1 MSVLAAAGLWAVG
14 LVLLVSGLS
23 HARAPRS
30 TRVALRAHGTLPPA
44 AHRGVALVLGP
55 VELVLALGLLA
66 GGLGVLDAAAVRALG
81 LGAALLC
88 LAFAAYLRVV
98 RRRTAGQEVPC
109 GCGLGTTPVTGWSV
123 VRAGLL
129 GALALTGAAL
139 PTGPWDAGTGA
150 PVWAQVV
157 VAAAGGLAL
166 AVATA
171 ALPAA
176 RAVPAGLT
184 TLTGAAR

>member
-1 MSVLAAAGLWAVG
+1 MSVLAAASTWAVA

-30 TRVALRAHGTLPPA
+30 TRAALQAHGTLPSS
-44 AHRGVALVLGP
+44 AHRWLALVLGP
-55 VELVLALGLLA
+55 VELVLAVGLLA
-66 GGLGVLDAAAVRALG
+66 VGLGVLGRPVVPVLG
-81 LGAALLC
+81 LGAAVLC
-88 LAFAAYLRVV
+88 LGFAAYLHVV
-98 RRRTAGQEVPC
+98 RRRTVGQEVPC

-123 VRAGLL
+123 VRAGVL
-129 GALALTGAAL
+129 GVLALAAVVL
-139 PTGPWDAGTGA
+139 PTGPWAAIPGA

-157 VAAAGGLAL
+157 VAAAGGLTL

-184 TLTGAAR
+184 TLTGAVR

>member
-1 MSVLAAAGLWAVG
+1 MSVLAVASAWAVG

-23 HARAPRS
+23 HVRAPRS
-30 TRVALRAHGTLPPA
+30 TQAALSAHDLLPSST
-44 AHRGVALVLGP
+44 HRWLALVLGP
-55 VELVLALGLLA
+55 VELVLAVALLA
-66 GGLGVLDAAAVRALG
+66 GGLGVLGGPVARVLG

-88 LAFAAYLRVV
+88 LGFAAYLRVV
-98 RRRTAGQEVPC
+98 LRRTAGQEVPC
-109 GCGLGTTPVTGWSV
+109 GCGLGATPVTGWSV

-129 GALALTGAAL
+129 GALALAAVTL
-139 PTGPWDAGTGA
+139 PTGPWTALPGA
-150 PVWAQVV
+150 PVWAQAV

-166 AVATA
+166 AVGTA